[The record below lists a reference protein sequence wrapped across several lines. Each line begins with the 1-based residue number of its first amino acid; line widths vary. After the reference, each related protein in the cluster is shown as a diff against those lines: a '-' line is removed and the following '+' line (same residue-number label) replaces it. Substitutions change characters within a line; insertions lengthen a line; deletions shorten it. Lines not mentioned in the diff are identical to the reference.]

1 MQKKKIRIDKT
12 MKSIICLWVIL
23 MTISLTE
30 QQTLSL
36 KQYSTPKYMIKKNSW
51 LDLKG
56 IKVEC
61 PNDGVFK
68 NVKLRVKGLL
78 FWYEY
83 QCYSSEKKETDYGAA
98 IMKFSN
104 EYYTNSFYKGK
115 KISAL
120 DSGSLTKLN
129 GVLFG
134 CSVDY
139 ALKSFEIRKIGRQYQ
154 AYITGHG
161 MKTSFQTK
169 YDVRTE
175 KRTGNMNTLQP
186 LNNILIG
193 RTEKETADIIG
204 YPLRGFKYN
213 VVGNTFYFTYSY
225 AKLRNMKPVLD
236 SYKKR
241 FKDLRDKNDQKN

>member
-1 MQKKKIRIDKT
+1 
-12 MKSIICLWVIL
+12 MKYNICLLAIL

-36 KQYSTPKYMIKKNSW
+36 NTYETKKYRVVTNSW
-51 LDLKG
+51 RDL
-56 IKVEC
+56 IDVQVEC

-68 NVKLRVKGLL
+68 NVRLKVENGL
-78 FWYEY
+78 FWYVF

-104 EYYTNSFYKGK
+104 AYSTNHFYASPSDKNL
-115 KISAL
+115 IY
-120 DSGSLTKLN
+120 LTNIK
-129 GVLFG
+129 FG
-134 CSVDY
+134 DSVDY
-139 ALKSFEIRKIGRQYQ
+139 ALKSFVIKKQGTDHF
-154 AYITGHG
+154 AYLTGHG
-161 MKTSFQTK
+161 MKTFFQTK
-169 YDVRTE
+169 YEVQTE
-175 KRTGNMNTLQP
+175 KRTGNMNTLDP

-193 RTEKETADIIG
+193 RTDKETADIIG

-213 VVGNTFYFTYSY
+213 VKDNTFYFTYSY

-236 SYKKR
+236 SYKQR